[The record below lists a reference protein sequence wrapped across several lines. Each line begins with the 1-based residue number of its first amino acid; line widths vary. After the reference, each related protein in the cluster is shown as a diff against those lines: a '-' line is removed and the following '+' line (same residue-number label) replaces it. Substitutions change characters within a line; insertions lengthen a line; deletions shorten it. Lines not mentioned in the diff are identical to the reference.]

1 METGSVYVCVCVRE
15 RVRKLGTG
23 SCDLRLAKGGEVG
36 WVRTP
41 EKHGGWASVLGT
53 MGLSV
58 PTAPTTH
65 YHLSSPCVWHSGSG
79 FWMEPCGPRPGSFCL
94 SLPPPLPRLH
104 PGSWSRALSVS
115 QSSGV
120 HFIFSAFLILV
131 LCLVTSMCLSACLS
145 VYVCPGL
152 SFGLPVP
159 AYTCVCPS
167 LSVNAHLS
175 AKARKVGSALSTW
188 LGMRVS

>member
-1 METGSVYVCVCVRE
+1 MGQDS
-15 RVRKLGTG
+15 RKT
-23 SCDLRLAKGGEVG
+23 
-36 WVRTP
+36 W
-41 EKHGGWASVLGT
+41 WASVLGT

-115 QSSGV
+115 PRVAESTSSSQ
-120 HFIFSAFLILV
+120 HS
-131 LCLVTSMCLSACLS
+131 
-145 VYVCPGL
+145 
-152 SFGLPVP
+152 
-159 AYTCVCPS
+159 
-167 LSVNAHLS
+167 
-175 AKARKVGSALSTW
+175 
-188 LGMRVS
+188 